1 MIDGGHVA
9 CQTWLEGR
17 FVCEFTQS
25 PTGKVASNNQRITFD
40 LVNICQLDSGGKL
53 IEEWV
58 RTDNRSI
65 FRQLG
70 VSQD

>member
-1 MIDGGHVA
+1 MVVTLRDKPGLK
-9 CQTWLEGR
+9 T
-17 FVCEFTQS
+17 VCVRVRAITS
-25 PTGKVASNNQRITFD
+25 WKVASNNQRITFD

-53 IEEWV
+53 VEEWV